1 MIQKK
6 VSLLGAFAVG
16 KTSLVAR
23 FVHSIFSDTYLT
35 TVGVKIEK
43 KVLEVDAQPLTL
55 LLWDLAGED
64 EFVQVRMSYLRGS
77 AGYLLVADGTRRSTI
92 DTIYALQKQ
101 VEGTLGDIPFVLV
114 LNKMDLEDDW
124 TVDDELCAD
133 FTARGWSVVRT
144 SAKSGAGVEEAFAI
158 LGRKI
163 LASD

>member
-16 KTSLVAR
+16 KTSLVSR
-23 FVHSIFSDTYLT
+23 FVHSIFSDAYLT

-43 KVLEVDAQPLTL
+43 KVLQVDAQQLTL

-77 AGYLLVADGTRRSTI
+77 SGYLLVADGTRRNTI
-92 DTIYALQKQ
+92 DTICALQEQ
-101 VEGTLGDIPFVLV
+101 VETTLGDIPFVVV

-124 TVDDELCAD
+124 IVDDNLCAE
-133 FTARGWSVVRT
+133 FATRGWSIVNT
-144 SAKSGAGVEEAFAI
+144 SAKSGVGVEEAFAI
-158 LGRKI
+158 LGRKM
-163 LASD
+163 LESG